1 MWGITTNRDTRNTWL
16 ITWGDEGDGRD
27 DPHRLLPRGDLA
39 KMLRFART
47 IVPKQ
52 RVLSVVLEQ
61 NRPWWGHLVRELPP
75 ENLLE
80 QPLDRGSAPGILAAV
95 LRIVARDPDAIVV
108 LLCTHAATPAR
119 DEVYAAIDEA
129 RHEDRVLE
137 TDTVTVG
144 RARALLEVFRA
155 ACPDMVA
162 EMAKPEVVEAPETL
176 DLIFPFL
183 PDTDFASAVLAP
195 APPRLLVRAH

>member
-1 MWGITTNRDTRNTWL
+1 MWRQRTNIDTSNAWV
-16 ITWGDEGDGRD
+16 ITWGDDDGRD
-27 DPHRLLPRGDLA
+27 DPHRLAPRGDLA
-39 KMLRFART
+39 KTLRFART
-47 IVPKQ
+47 IVPRQ
-52 RVLSVVLEQ
+52 RVLSVLLEQ

-95 LRIVARDPDAIVV
+95 LRILARDSEAIVV
-108 LLCTHAATPAR
+108 LVCTHAAAPAR
-119 DEVYAAIDEA
+119 DEVFAAIDAA
-129 RHEDRVLE
+129 RKEDRVVE
-137 TDTVTVG
+137 TDTTTVG

-162 EMAKPEVVEAPETL
+162 ELAKPEVIEAPETL

-183 PDTDFASAVLAP
+183 PDTDFETAVLAP
-195 APPRLLVRAH
+195 APPQLMARAH